1 MASIAAVT
9 DAVSL
14 APSEM
19 NFFSRLGGCQLLS
32 ETEGQLQGQGRSQAE
47 ASASAAGQSYKV
59 SGQAKVE
66 STARS
71 SQKSRYSLHEPVR
84 PTYRHGASS
93 STSNSQV

>member
-1 MASIAAVT
+1 
-9 DAVSL
+9 
-14 APSEM
+14 M

-32 ETEGQLQGQGRSQAE
+32 ETEGQLQGQGRSQA
-47 ASASAAGQSYKV
+47 SAAGRSYKV

-84 PTYRHGASS
+84 PTYRHGASY
-93 STSNSQV
+93 STSDSQV